1 MCQVKVWEFG
11 VGSVGR
17 RGRYR
22 GLMAPGFYPSLLR
35 DRPSQGVLSIRGY
48 MMLLIAAILL
58 PMLTLVAI
66 VAWEYGTAARHTIEA
81 QRLDVAN
88 NLRILIDREI
98 DHTAGFL
105 DGLSNAPGLR
115 NGNAQVIDRVSTL
128 ARAAASRRS
137 RPTTSRAT
145 RCSGSPEGSQAV
157 PAESIGLAEIAVG
170 HEVFVSNLIA
180 NAGEK
185 PGLYFVSVPM
195 IAEGQLVGVLTGGL
209 PATAPAAAVRRVR
222 VDAAHGLVGGHRR
235 SHRHSAGAQQE
246 PGEDRRPS
254 GAAAD
259 VRFRA
264 RHDHARPLPD
274 RRPRRHQREERLRA
288 FGDARRGRVSI
299 AVPTVI
305 VDAPLW
311 HNALTMTVI
320 GVVLTLVS
328 LLLAFM
334 VASHLSRA
342 IQRLGIAAVAI
353 ASGDVVRMP
362 ASNISELR
370 DVSRSIEVTGAVARR
385 NRRADLKSVS

>member
-1 MCQVKVWEFG
+1 
-11 VGSVGR
+11 
-17 RGRYR
+17 
-22 GLMAPGFYPSLLR
+22 MARGFYPSLLQ
-35 DRPSQGVLSIRGY
+35 DRPSEGVLSIRGY

-105 DGLSNAPGLR
+105 DGLSSAPGLR
-115 NGNAQVIDRVSTL
+115 NGNTQVIERVSTMVRTRGFHAL
-128 ARAAASRRS
+128 AAYDLAGH
-137 RPTTSRAT
+137 PLF
-145 RCSGSPEGSQAV
+145 GSPEGSQTV
-157 PAESIGLAEIAVG
+157 PAESIGLAEIASG
-170 HEVFVSNLIA
+170 KKVFVSNLIA

-195 IAEGQLVGVLTGGL
+195 FADGQLVAVLTGGL
-209 PATAPAAAVRRVR
+209 PAARLQRLFAES
-222 VDAAHGLVGGHRR
+222 GLTQRTGW
-235 SHRHSAGAQQE
+235 SAGIIDRTGILLARSKNPEKMVGLPAQRPMYDFARGTTLRGLYQVV
-246 PGEDRRPS
+246 DRD
-254 GAAAD
+254 GINVKNAY
-259 VRFRA
+259 
-264 RHDHARPLPD
+264 
-274 RRPRRHQREERLRA
+274 ERSA
-288 FGDARRGRVSI
+288 SSSWSVSV

-311 HNALTMTVI
+311 RNALTMTVI

-362 ASNISELR
+362 GSNISELR

-385 NRRADLKSVS
+385 DRRADIKSVS

>member
-1 MCQVKVWEFG
+1 
-11 VGSVGR
+11 
-17 RGRYR
+17 
-22 GLMAPGFYPSLLR
+22 MAPVFYQSMLR
-35 DRPSQGVLSIRGY
+35 DRTSQGVLSIRGY

-115 NGNAQVIDRVSTL
+115 NHNAGVIERVSLL
-128 ARAAASRRS
+128 ARERGFQAMAAYDLAGN
-137 RPTTSRAT
+137 PLFT
-145 RCSGSPEGSQAV
+145 SPEGSQVV
-157 PAESIGLAEIAVG
+157 PAESIGLAEIKAG
-170 HEVFVSNLIA
+170 RRIFVSNLIA

-195 IAEGQLVGVLTGGL
+195 FADGQVVAVLTGGL
-209 PATAPAAAVRRVR
+209 PAARLQRLFEEA
-222 VDAAHGLVGGHRR
+222 GLKQRQGW
-235 SHRHSAGAQQE
+235 SAGIVDRTGILLARSKDPEKIVGLPAQRPMYDFARGTMTRGLYQII
-246 PGEDRRPS
+246 DRD
-254 GAAAD
+254 GINVKDA
-259 VRFRA
+259 F
-264 RHDHARPLPD
+264 
-274 RRPRRHQREERLRA
+274 ERSA
-288 FGDARRGRVSI
+288 TSSWSVSV

-311 HNALTMTVI
+311 HSALTMTVI

-353 ASGDVVRMP
+353 ASGDVVRTP
-362 ASNISELR
+362 ASNIAELR

-385 NRRADLKSVS
+385 SRRGDIKSVS

>member
-1 MCQVKVWEFG
+1 M
-11 VGSVGR
+11 
-17 RGRYR
+17 
-22 GLMAPGFYPSLLR
+22 LR

-48 MMLLIAAILL
+48 MMLLIAAIML

-88 NLRILIDREI
+88 NLRILIDRDV

-115 NGNAQVIDRVSTL
+115 NGDAAVIERVTAM
-128 ARAAASRRS
+128 ARERGFQAMAAYDLEGKALFAS
-137 RPTTSRAT
+137 P
-145 RCSGSPEGSQAV
+145 PGSQVV
-157 PAESIGLAEIAVG
+157 PAESVGLAEIKSG
-170 HEVFVSNLIA
+170 RKLFVSNLIA

-195 IAEGQLVGVLTGGL
+195 FSDGQVVAILTGGL
-209 PATAPAAAVRRVR
+209 PAS
-222 VDAAHGLVGGHRR
+222 GLQRLFDESGLKQKQGW
-235 SHRHSAGAQQE
+235 SAGIVDRSGILLARSKNPEKIVGMPAQRPMYDYARGTTMRGLYQIV
-246 PGEDRRPS
+246 DRD
-254 GAAAD
+254 GVNVKNA
-259 VRFRA
+259 F
-264 RHDHARPLPD
+264 
-274 RRPRRHQREERLRA
+274 ERSA
-288 FGDARRGRVSI
+288 TSSWSVSV

-311 HNALTMTVI
+311 HSALTMTVI

-328 LLLAFM
+328 LLLAFT

-362 ASNISELR
+362 ASNIAELR

-385 NRRADLKSVS
+385 SRRADIKSVS

>member
-1 MCQVKVWEFG
+1 
-11 VGSVGR
+11 
-17 RGRYR
+17 
-22 GLMAPGFYPSLLR
+22 MAPGFYPSLLR
-35 DRPSQGVLSIRGY
+35 DRPSEGVLSIRGY

-115 NGNAQVIDRVSTL
+115 NGNTQVIGRVSAMARERGFQAL
-128 ARAAASRRS
+128 AAYDLAGH
-137 RPTTSRAT
+137 PLF
-145 RCSGSPEGSQAV
+145 GFPEGMQPV
-157 PAESIGLAEIAVG
+157 PAESVGLPEIVSG
-170 HEVFVSNLIA
+170 KKVFVSNLIA

-185 PGLYFVSVPM
+185 PGLYFVSVP
-195 IAEGQLVGVLTGGL
+195 IVAEGQLVGVLSGGL
-209 PATAPAAAVRRVR
+209 PATRLQRLFAES
-222 VDAAHGLVGGHRR
+222 GLTQRTGW
-235 SHRHSAGAQQE
+235 SAGIVDRTGILLARSKDPDKIVGLPAQRPMYDLARGTTMRGLYQNV
-246 PGEDRRPS
+246 DRD
-254 GAAAD
+254 GINVKNAY
-259 VRFRA
+259 
-264 RHDHARPLPD
+264 
-274 RRPRRHQREERLRA
+274 ERSTTSSWS
-288 FGDARRGRVSI
+288 VSV

-311 HNALTMTVI
+311 RDTLTMTVV

-362 ASNISELR
+362 ASNIAELH
-370 DVSRSIEVTGAVARR
+370 DVSRSIEVTGAAARR
-385 NRRADLKSVS
+385 SRRADIKSVS

>member
-1 MCQVKVWEFG
+1 
-11 VGSVGR
+11 
-17 RGRYR
+17 
-22 GLMAPGFYPSLLR
+22 MAPGFYPSLLR
-35 DRPSQGVLSIRGY
+35 DRPSEGVLSIRGY
-48 MMLLIAAILL
+48 MMLLIAAIML
-58 PMLTLVAI
+58 PMLMLVAI

-115 NGNAQVIDRVSTL
+115 NGNAQVIDRVSTM
-128 ARAAASRRS
+128 ARARGFHMLTGYDLAGH
-137 RPTTSRAT
+137 PLF
-145 RCSGSPEGSQAV
+145 GSPEGSQAV
-157 PAESIGLAEIAVG
+157 PAESIGLAEIAAG
-170 HEVFVSNLIA
+170 KKVFVSNLIA

-195 IAEGQLVGVLTGGL
+195 FAEGQPVGVLTGGL
-209 PATAPAAAVRRVR
+209 RATRLQRLFAESGLTQRTGWSAGI
-222 VDAAHGLVGGHRR
+222 VDRTGILLARSKNPEKLVGLPAQRPMYDFALGTTMRGLYQIVDRDGINVKNAYER
-235 SHRHSAGAQQE
+235 STTS
-246 PGEDRRPS
+246 S
-254 GAAAD
+254 WS
-259 VRFRA
+259 
-264 RHDHARPLPD
+264 
-274 RRPRRHQREERLRA
+274 
-288 FGDARRGRVSI
+288 VSV

-311 HNALTMTVI
+311 HNALIMTVI

-385 NRRADLKSVS
+385 NRRADIKSAS